1 MDITGATK
9 LYLVVTTAGDNF
21 NYDHADWINPTL
33 IDKDGQE
40 TKLTSIAYDKSVT
53 DWYNI
58 SNYGKNVDGGNLV
71 VNGTYYA
78 NGIGTNSNSVITYT
92 LPTDREFVKF
102 KTFCGFDDGVK
113 NAPNGVTMEFLVF
126 TTDPIG
132 TDSITIPLDLNA
144 LGIESSKPC
153 VIYDIWKQ
161 EEIGTFQDAS
171 FTPSIPSHG
180 CGYYRITP
188 TETEGI
194 SNQECDDYSQKDKRA
209 ANGTFTIEGKPISQV
224 SLPQNQVII
233 HNGKKMVINTNS
245 R

>member
-21 NYDHADWINPTL
+21 NYDHANWINPTL

-58 SNYGKNVDGGNLV
+58 SNYGKNVDGGNLI

-102 KTFCGFDDGVK
+102 KTFCGFGDGVK

-132 TDSITIPLDLNA
+132 TDSITIPLDLNV

-161 EEIGTFQDAS
+161 KEIGTFQDAS
-171 FTPSIPSHG
+171 FTPSITSHG

-194 SNQECDDYSQKDKRA
+194 SNQEYDDSSQKGKQA

>member
-1 MDITGATK
+1 
-9 LYLVVTTAGDNF
+9 
-21 NYDHADWINPTL
+21 
-33 IDKDGQE
+33 
-40 TKLTSIAYDKSVT
+40 
-53 DWYNI
+53 
-58 SNYGKNVDGGNLV
+58 
-71 VNGTYYA
+71 
-78 NGIGTNSNSVITYT
+78 
-92 LPTDREFVKF
+92 VKF

-161 EEIGTFQDAS
+161 KEIGTFQDAS

-194 SNQECDDYSQKDKRA
+194 SNQEYDDSSQKDKQA
-209 ANGTFTIEGKPISQV
+209 ANGTFTIEGKRIPQIF
-224 SLPQNQVII
+224 LPQNQVII